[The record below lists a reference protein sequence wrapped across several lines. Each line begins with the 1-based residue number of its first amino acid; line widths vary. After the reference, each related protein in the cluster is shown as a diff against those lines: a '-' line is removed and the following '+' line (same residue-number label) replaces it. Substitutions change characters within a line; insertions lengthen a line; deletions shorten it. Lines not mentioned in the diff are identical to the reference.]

1 MNTAPAKIILF
12 GEHTVVYGYPAVAV
26 PFTALAATADSTA
39 APAGNGLTIKAHD
52 TGEEFHLVAGEETF
66 GGPMLFAIQLALAE
80 FKAEVPD
87 AVIDLRSTIPI
98 GGGLGSGA
106 AITTAL
112 IRELA
117 VLVGAQ
123 VDNETLNRLVYET
136 EKLYHG
142 NPSGIDNTTIVFNR
156 PVYFVRGQAP
166 VPLQLTKPLVL
177 VVADSGVQGS
187 TREAVATEPMFE
199 RIGVI
204 VNQARAALEKGDYP
218 ALGPLMVENHGLLR
232 SLTVSGPQ
240 LDTLVTA
247 ALDAGAFGA
256 KLSGGGRG
264 GNVIALTEPDTAAQI
279 AASFRGAGAVK
290 TWITVI
296 G

>member
-1 MNTAPAKIILF
+1 
-12 GEHTVVYGYPAVAV
+12 
-26 PFTALAATADSTA
+26 
-39 APAGNGLTIKAHD
+39 
-52 TGEEFHLVAGEETF
+52 
-66 GGPMLFAIQLALAE
+66 
-80 FKAEVPD
+80 
-87 AVIDLRSTIPI
+87 
-98 GGGLGSGA
+98 
-106 AITTAL
+106 L

-187 TREAVATEPMFE
+187 TREAVADVRAFRDNNPVATEPMFE